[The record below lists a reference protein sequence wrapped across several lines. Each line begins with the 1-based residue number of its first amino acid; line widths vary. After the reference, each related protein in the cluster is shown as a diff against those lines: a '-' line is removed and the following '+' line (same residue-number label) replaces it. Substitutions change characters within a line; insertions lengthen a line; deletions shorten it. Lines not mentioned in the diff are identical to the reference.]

1 MRSNSTWLRCKTIDL
16 NRNSTCWNIKQNG
29 NKETNECKRVK
40 KVNLVHKQCKFDIF
54 NGNSD
59 AHDCELC
66 SHTHIVH
73 FHLCT
78 CNSLTNQL
86 MHRMTGRR
94 QHIYIEYMYADE
106 ERKKNWPDFNAFLL
120 TFEML
125 YVNVSATH
133 FTFVFFFRQQK
144 LITSHHKCVVRSY
157 INHTG
162 GKKCIDV
169 DFCFCFTR
177 AIGTHNIKNGYSKF
191 QCMLCQ
197 LWSNIQFA

>member
-133 FTFVFFFRQQK
+133 FTFVFFFSSTK
-144 LITSHHKCVVRSY
+144 THHFASQVCGALLHQPYR
-157 INHTG
+157 
-162 GKKCIDV
+162 GKKM
-169 DFCFCFTR
+169 
-177 AIGTHNIKNGYSKF
+177 Y
-191 QCMLCQ
+191 
-197 LWSNIQFA
+197 

>member
-29 NKETNECKRVK
+29 NKETNECKRIK

-66 SHTHIVH
+66 SHTHIVL
-73 FHLCT
+73 FHLRT

-106 ERKKNWPDFNAFLL
+106 ERKKTGQILMHFCLHSKCYTL
-120 TFEML
+120 TLAPLTSRFC
-125 YVNVSATH
+125 
-133 FTFVFFFRQQK
+133 FFFVNKNSSLR
-144 LITSHHKCVVRSY
+144 ITNVWCALTSTIPVE
-157 INHTG
+157 
-162 GKKCIDV
+162 
-169 DFCFCFTR
+169 
-177 AIGTHNIKNGYSKF
+177 KNVL
-191 QCMLCQ
+191 M
-197 LWSNIQFA
+197 